1 MKKEQEWIEEDFEHQ
16 YLRDEA
22 YIEEGIRRE
31 IEAEWQEYIDYQNR
45 KPAEIIVTLPTEKK
59 IEK

>member
-1 MKKEQEWIEEDFEHQ
+1 MTKQENWIEEDFEHQ

-31 IEAEWQEYIDYQNR
+31 IEAEWQEYLDYQNR
-45 KPAEIIVTLPTEKK
+45 KPAQIIVTLEEKK
-59 IEK
+59 K